1 MTNEQVAEIMETYP
15 DRVADALLVFRKAT
29 AERERVEGRRHL
41 ELKADLKVRGEY
53 ATAEDVK
60 AMLKSDDVRFQAV
73 MCEIAAEAMHQRL
86 YEILMVAK
94 KTASL
99 RAAF

>member
-1 MTNEQVAEIMETYP
+1 MTNEQIAEIMETYP

-41 ELKADLKVRGEY
+41 EIKVELKARGEY

-60 AMLKSDDVRFQAV
+60 AMLKSDEVRYSAV
-73 MCEIAAEAMHQRL
+73 MAEISAEALYQRA
-86 YEILMVAK
+86 YEMLMTAK

>member
-41 ELKADLKVRGEY
+41 EIKVELKARGEY
-53 ATAEDVK
+53 ATADDVK
-60 AMLKSDDVRFQAV
+60 AMVRSDDARYEAV
-73 MCEIAAEAMHQRL
+73 MCEISAEAMYQRL
-86 YEILMVAK
+86 YETLLTAK